1 MLCQKGRF
9 VADSGNPN
17 ENIPSTDAGV
27 SSEAASASYDA
38 SAITV
43 LEGLDAV
50 RKRPGM
56 YIGSTG
62 ERGLHHLVYEVVDN
76 SVDEA
81 LAGYADT
88 IDVTILADGGVRV
101 VDNGRGIPVGIV
113 PSEGKPAVE
122 VVLTVLHAGGKFG
135 GGGYAVSGG
144 LHGVG
149 VSVVNALST
158 KVAVEVKTD
167 GHRWTQD
174 YKMGVPTAP
183 LAQHEATEETG
194 TSVTFWADPEIFE
207 TTEYSFETLSRRFQ
221 EMAFLNK
228 GLTIRLTDERES
240 AKATSGADEA
250 GADEKAEVK
259 TVTYHYEG
267 GIVDFVKYLN
277 SRKGDAVHPTVVSLE
292 AEDKDKSLSL
302 EVAMQ
307 WNSGYSEGVYS
318 FANIIHT
325 HEGGTH
331 EEGFRAALTSLIN
344 KYARDKKLLREKD
357 DNLTGDDIRE
367 GLTAII
373 SVKLS
378 EPQFEGQTKTKLG
391 NTEAKTFVQK
401 AVYEHLNDW
410 LDRNPVE
417 AADIVRK
424 GIQAATARVAARK
437 ARDLTRRKG
446 LLETASLPGK
456 LADCQSNDPAKC
468 EIFIVEGD
476 SAGGSAK
483 SGRNPQYQAILPIRG
498 KILNVEKARIDKILQ
513 NQEIQALISAFG
525 TGVHEDFDI
534 EKLRYHKIILMADA
548 DVDGQHISTLLLT
561 FLFRF
566 MRPLVEAGH
575 VYLSRP
581 PLYKIKWGRDDVE
594 YAYSDRE
601 RDALI
606 EMGRQRGKRV
616 REDSIQRFQGSR
628 RDERRG
634 AARDHHGPGAPRP
647 RPGHPG
653 RRRPGRRPVLGP
665 HGRGRRGPP
674 PVHPAQRQGT
684 SASST
689 SESVSAD
696 RTRKDLHQQWPTRT
710 LPSPLKRAANSRCVS
725 SPSGSRRR
733 CSARTWTT
741 RCPSSCPAR
750 ARRP

>member
-1 MLCQKGRF
+1 M
-9 VADSGNPN
+9 
-17 ENIPSTDAGV
+17 PSTAGEHGEV
-27 SSEAASASYDA
+27 TASYDA

-62 ERGLHHLVYEVVDN
+62 ERGLHHLVQEVVDN

-81 LAGYADT
+81 MAGHADT

-158 KVAVEVKTD
+158 RVSVEVRTD
-167 GHRWTQD
+167 GYRWTQD
-174 YKMGVPTAP
+174 YKLGVPTAP
-183 LAQHEATEETG
+183 LAKHEATDESG
-194 TSVTFWADPEIFE
+194 TSVTFWADGDIFE

-228 GLTIRLTDERES
+228 GLTLKLTDERES
-240 AKATSGADEA
+240 AKATVGADSAEA
-250 GADEKAEVK
+250 VEVPDEEPAR
-259 TVTYHYEG
+259 TVTYHYEN

-277 SRKGDAVHPTVVSLE
+277 SRKGDLIHQSVIDIE
-292 AEDKDKSLSL
+292 AEDKDRLLSA
-302 EVAMQ
+302 EIAMQ
-307 WNSGYSEGVYS
+307 WNTQYTEGVYS
-318 FANIIHT
+318 FANAIHT

-331 EEGFRAALTSLIN
+331 EEGFRAALTSLVN
-344 KYARDKKLLREKD
+344 RYARDKKLLRDKD
-357 DNLTGDDIRE
+357 DNLTGEDVRE

-373 SVKLS
+373 SVKLG

-401 AVYEHLNDW
+401 VVHEQLTDW
-410 LDRNPVE
+410 FDRNPNE
-417 AADIVRK
+417 AADIIRK
-424 GIQAATARVAARK
+424 GIAASTARVAARK

-446 LLETASLPGK
+446 LLESASLPGK
-456 LADCQSNDPAKC
+456 LSDCQSNDPTKC

-483 SGRNPQYQAILPIRG
+483 SGRNPMYQAILPIRG

-513 NQEIQALISAFG
+513 NTEVQALISAFG

-548 DVDGQHISTLLLT
+548 DVDGQHINTLLLT

-566 MRPLVEAGH
+566 MRPLVESGH

-581 PLYKIKWGRDDVE
+581 PLYKIKWGRDDFE

-601 RDALI
+601 RDALVAL
-606 EMGRQRGKRV
+606 GKQNGKRIK
-616 REDSIQRFQGSR
+616 EDSIQRFKGLGEMNAEELR
-628 RDERRG
+628 ITTMDV
-634 AARDHHGPGAPRP
+634 DHR
-647 RPGHPG
+647 
-653 RRRPGRRPVLGP
+653 VLGQ
-665 HGRGRRGPP
+665 
-674 PVHPAQRQGT
+674 VTLDDAAQ
-684 SASST
+684 ADDLF
-689 SESVSAD
+689 SVLMGED
-696 RTRKDLHQQWPTRT
+696 
-710 LPSPLKRAANSRCVS
+710 VE
-725 SPSGSRRR
+725 
-733 CSARTWTT
+733 
-741 RCPSSCPAR
+741 
-750 ARRP
+750 ARRSFIQRNAKDVRFLDI